1 MLAVLKNQ
9 KGLGKRF
16 RYHRLLKI
24 MVTLNQS
31 WARAY
36 ALEGLQMIID
46 SDVEDIKECDENT
59 ELFAEILCSTI
70 INRLNVRKI
79 KEENWIKG
87 GIQQYIDSKDLIV

>member
-1 MLAVLKNQ
+1 M
-9 KGLGKRF
+9 
-16 RYHRLLKI
+16 I
-24 MVTLNQS
+24 TLNQS
-31 WARAY
+31 WARTY

-70 INRLNVRKI
+70 INRINIQKL

-87 GIQQYIDSKDLIV
+87 GV